1 MGDRLKKYDVVVVGA
16 GPAGSLLGYLLA
28 RRGVDVLILERK
40 KLPRYK
46 TCGGGLTRRALD
58 LLPFD
63 IDAVVEDRTFRI
75 EIRVDGAVVFSK
87 QTTEPTILMVMR
99 DNFDFFIT
107 TKAVDA
113 GAVLRDQTTFVSIDG
128 VPGDVRVI
136 TDRGEFRSR
145 IIAAADGVN
154 SRAAKQLGL
163 IIRRQAMV
171 GMEGEVYCSN
181 SSKMEHCKESAHFD
195 FGIIPDGYGW
205 LFPKSDHLSL
215 GVVAAGRSRKEIG
228 KYFWSY
234 LERKSLDGISKVKP
248 LRGHLI
254 PFSPSSRNTLAD
266 ERGLVVG
273 DAAGFSD
280 PITGEGLFFCLREAQ
295 IADDIITKALDTG
308 PAHLR
313 GYSDA
318 VTREFMQDQVC
329 ARKLACL
336 LYKLPT
342 ISHSMLRRYGETAGE
357 SHFNV
362 ITGRSTYTE
371 LYKKLT
377 DVHSIVS
384 ALMRARAHREIP
396 TVREE

>member
-1 MGDRLKKYDVVVVGA
+1 LGDRLKKYDVVVVGA

-40 KLPRYK
+40 ELPRYK
-46 TCGGGLTRRALD
+46 ACGGGLTRRAFD

-63 IDAVVEDRTFRI
+63 IDEVVEDRTFRT

-87 QTTEPTILMVMR
+87 QTPEPSILMVMR

-113 GAVLRDQTTFVSIDG
+113 GAVLRDQTTFVSLDG

-136 TDRGEFRSR
+136 TDQGEFRSR

-154 SRAAKQLGL
+154 SRVAKQLGL
-163 IIRRQAMV
+163 IIRRKAMV

-181 SSKMEHCKESAHFD
+181 SSKLEQFKESAHFD
-195 FGIIPDGYGW
+195 FGIMPDGYGW

-215 GVVAAGRSRKEIG
+215 GVVATGRSRAEIG
-228 KYFWSY
+228 KYFWLY
-234 LERKSLDGISKVKP
+234 LERKGLGRIPEVKP

-254 PFSPSSRNTLAD
+254 PYSPNSRNVFAD
-266 ERGLVVG
+266 DRGLVVG

-280 PITGEGLFFCLREAQ
+280 PITGEGMFFCIREAQ
-295 IADDIITKALDTG
+295 IADDIITKALDAG
-308 PAHLR
+308 PAYLR
-313 GYSDA
+313 RYSDA
-318 VTREFMQDQVC
+318 VTREFLQDQDR
-329 ARKLACL
+329 AKKMAYL
-336 LYKLPT
+336 LYRLPA

-357 SHFNV
+357 SHLNV

-371 LYKKLT
+371 LYNKLT
-377 DVHSIVS
+377 DVRNILS
-384 ALMRARAHREIP
+384 ALVRTIAHRDMP
-396 TVREE
+396 NV